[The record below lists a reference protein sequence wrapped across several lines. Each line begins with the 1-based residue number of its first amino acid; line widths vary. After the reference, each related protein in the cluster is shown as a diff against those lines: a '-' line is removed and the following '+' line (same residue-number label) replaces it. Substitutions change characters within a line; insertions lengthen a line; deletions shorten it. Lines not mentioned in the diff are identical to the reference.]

1 MNDAIVVRGLTKRYG
16 ARTVLRGLDLQV
28 RQGELFALLGMNG
41 AGKTTALECIEGL
54 RRYDAGTITVD
65 GRLGIQLQSA
75 SLPEHIRPMEAVRLV
90 AGWNRT
96 EIDETMLEDLGI
108 PALGKRPMPSCPPG
122 RSGGSIWPSPCFGT
136 RTSWCW
142 TNPPRGWTWRPGW
155 LSTCRSRDS
164 GPRAGPFCWPATIW
178 RRWSACAT
186 AWPF

>member
-1 MNDAIVVRGLTKRYG
+1 
-16 ARTVLRGLDLQV
+16 
-28 RQGELFALLGMNG
+28 
-41 AGKTTALECIEGL
+41 
-54 RRYDAGTITVD
+54 
-65 GRLGIQLQSA
+65 
-75 SLPEHIRPMEAVRLV
+75 MEAVRLV

-108 PALGKRPMPSCPPG
+108 PALGKKTYAQLSTGQKR
-122 RSGGSIWPSPCFGT
+122 RLHLALALL
-136 RTSWCW
+136 R
-142 TNPPRGWTWRPGW
+142 NPDILVLDEPTAGWTWRPGW